1 MARLLGERRV
11 DEGVDDRE
19 RLLGGVHTAADT
31 DELCVVVLAGK
42 LGDLDIPG
50 ECAPRTL
57 DLVRRDLLTVAATAE
72 HDAEAARIVDGLL
85 CGGDAECG
93 VVVLRVVLVS
103 AGIDHFVPVR
113 LEVFGDLGFE
123 FESGMVATDV
133 YAHSD
138 HYRLKAVDDSSPIP
152 NVPGLADPAPTT
164 AHYDPNRRWLTPAKY
179 AAQPRL
185 HPWEIP
191 TLVVLILLS
200 VVGYAITVVLV
211 MFGVFNQLALLA
223 LALPLLL
230 FLIRGITYATP
241 RANGVQMTPTQFV
254 EGYRM
259 VVEAAARYGLEYVP
273 DAYVVLGNGQINAF
287 ASGHGFRR
295 YVVVYSDLFEIGGR
309 ARDPE
314 ALRFIIGHEVGHI
327 AAGHTSYWRQL
338 ATSIGM
344 QIPILGS
351 LLSRA
356 QEYSADNFGY
366 YTQPDGAPRAMGV
379 LSAGKYMLRAVDFDQ
394 LADRATH
401 EKGFFIFLVNL
412 LASHPVL
419 TWRAAAL
426 RDRTRPGAILFRP
439 RTIVRGV
446 GSGNAVPVTPPP
458 HPAAVAEGS
467 LPNGLEAPPKF

>member
-1 MARLLGERRV
+1 M
-11 DEGVDDRE
+11 
-19 RLLGGVHTAADT
+19 
-31 DELCVVVLAGK
+31 
-42 LGDLDIPG
+42 
-50 ECAPRTL
+50 
-57 DLVRRDLLTVAATAE
+57 VAA
-72 HDAEAARIVDGLL
+72 
-85 CGGDAECG
+85 
-93 VVVLRVVLVS
+93 
-103 AGIDHFVPVR
+103 
-113 LEVFGDLGFE
+113 
-123 FESGMVATDV
+123 DV

-152 NVPGLADPAPTT
+152 NVPGLADPAPTAT
-164 AHYDPNRRWLTPAKY
+164 PYDPNRRWLAPAKY
-179 AAQPRL
+179 AGTPRL

-191 TLVVLILLS
+191 TLVVLILVSL
-200 VVGYAITVVLV
+200 VGYAMILVLV
-211 MFGVFNQLALLA
+211 MFGVFNQFALLA
-223 LALPLLL
+223 LALPLIL

-241 RANGVQMTPTQFV
+241 RVNGVQMTPTQFV

-344 QIPILGS
+344 QIPVLGS

-366 YTQPDGAPRAMGV
+366 YTQPAGAPRAMGV

-401 EKGFFIFLVNL
+401 EKGFFVFLVNL

-426 RDRTRPGAILFRP
+426 RDRTRAGAILFRP
-439 RTIVRGV
+439 KTIVRGV
-446 GSGNAVPVTPPP
+446 GSGNAVPVAPPP

-467 LPNGLEAPPKF
+467 LPNGLEAPPKI